1 MKHVLL
7 AQLALMTSL
16 TAAEIIRQPTEA
28 RFWLRVPSSQP
39 LLKDLRVSNGN
50 VNLSVWEKDAAV
62 RERLTDITFPIHWW
76 TWSETTVCFTPAY
89 DGMLDLVLNGPWA
102 ADQNGAVFRQEVL
115 WDEITAEGTNLKNG
129 GFETITD
136 GHPDAWESPWA
147 ACPGTKAW
155 PLKETS
161 ALKGKAVAASWNNRP
176 LSQAI
181 HVRLG
186 RPVTLVLHARAA
198 TPPDFIPPRR
208 LGADT
213 PAHRAATLLK
223 RGVNLGN
230 GWESP
235 PNAAWRI
242 HFTPE
247 DIDHIADEGFDHV
260 RVPVAFQ
267 FYLKQ
272 GTNGLEISPDLLA
285 ELEPVLHRA
294 LDRKLRVLLDW
305 HNFNEFTT
313 APAEQLARFTGGWQ
327 SVARHFRSWPS
338 GIFLELLNEPN
349 NALTTEALTPI
360 YQNAISA
367 IRAIDPTRIIVV
379 SPGSWGSI
387 RELDGLRLPDSDD
400 HIIVTVHCHEPFP
413 FTHQGAGWVGYQDLK
428 GIRYPGPPEKT
439 CQLPASLSENAGL
452 RAFIA
457 AYNTQPTEIN
467 PSSSRPVR
475 EMLDVALAWS
485 NYFGRPIHLGEFG
498 SHNVGDLAS
507 RARYLRDVRIL
518 SEQRH
523 IPWTMWEWKSGFG
536 YWDPQANKPR
546 FRASLFE

>member
-1 MKHVLL
+1 MKHVLV
-7 AQLALMTSL
+7 AQVVLMTCL
-16 TAAEIIRQPTEA
+16 TAAESIRQPSDA
-28 RFWLRVPSSQP
+28 RFWLRVPASQP
-39 LLKDLRVSNGN
+39 SLKDVRLSNGK
-50 VNLSVWEKDAAV
+50 VSSSVWEKDSAV
-62 RERLTDITFPIHWW
+62 RERLSDITFPIHWW
-76 TWSETTVCFTPAY
+76 SWSETTVRFTPRY
-89 DGMLDLVLNGPWA
+89 DGMLELVLNGPWA
-102 ADQNGAVFRQEVL
+102 ADQNGAIFRQEIL
-115 WDEITAEGTNLKNG
+115 WDEITSEGSKIKNG
-129 GFETITD
+129 GFETVTD
-136 GHPDAWESPWA
+136 GHPEAWECSWA
-147 ACPGTKAW
+147 AYPGVDDW

-161 ALKGKAVAASWNNRP
+161 ALNGRRVAASWNNRP

-181 HVRLG
+181 PVSSG

-198 TPPDFIPPRR
+198 TPPDFVTPLR
-208 LGADT
+208 LGGDT
-213 PAHRAATLLK
+213 PAHRAAALLK

-235 PNAAWRI
+235 PDASWRI

-313 APAEQLARFTGGWQ
+313 APAEHLALFTDGWE
-327 SVARHFRSWPS
+327 SIARHFRSWPP
-338 GIFLELLNEPN
+338 GLFLELLNEPN
-349 NALTTEALTPI
+349 DALTNEAINPI
-360 YQNAISA
+360 YQKTTAAIH
-367 IRAIDPTRIIVV
+367 AIDPARIIVA

-387 RELDGLRLPDSDD
+387 RELDQLRLPDSDD
-400 HIIVTVHCHEPFP
+400 HIIVTVHCYEPFP

-428 GIRYPGPPEKT
+428 GIRYPGPPEIPY
-439 CQLPASLSENAGL
+439 QLPDSLSENAGL

-457 AYNTQPTEIN
+457 AYNTQPSENN
-467 PSSSRPVR
+467 PSSSRPIR
-475 EMLDVALAWS
+475 EMLDTALAWS
-485 NYFGRPIHLGEFG
+485 HYFGRPIYLGEFG
-498 SHNVGDLAS
+498 SHNVGDAVS